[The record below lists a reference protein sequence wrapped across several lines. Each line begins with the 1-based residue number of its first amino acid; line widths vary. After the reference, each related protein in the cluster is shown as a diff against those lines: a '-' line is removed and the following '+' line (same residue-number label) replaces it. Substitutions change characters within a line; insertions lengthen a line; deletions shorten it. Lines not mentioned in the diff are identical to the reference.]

1 MEYLPGLLAS
11 SNRVLASGTTSSP
24 EIPYLKRVLLEEGK
38 PVTTVLIGVP
48 LPMWQIYREV
58 IDPKKKKK
66 STKQTKR
73 MNSITHTYE

>member
-66 STKQTKR
+66 VNKTNKT
-73 MNSITHTYE
+73 NE